1 MFFYSIFQ
9 LMKTATIKELKDE
22 LGHYSREELLDY
34 CLRMAKFKKE
44 NKELLTYLLFEAS
57 NEAHYIEGLKEL
69 IDERFSEINTSN
81 YYHIKKSIRKILRE
95 IKKHLRYSKNKE
107 TAVELLIYFC
117 QKLALMRPSMN
128 RSIAL
133 QNIYQRQL
141 ILIRKTIKTL
151 DEDLQYDYGVEL
163 DNLP

>member
-1 MFFYSIFQ
+1 
-9 LMKTATIKELKDE
+9 MKTATIKELKDE
-22 LGHYSREELLDY
+22 LRHYSRGELLDY

-81 YYHIKKSIRKILRE
+81 YYYIKKSIRKILRE

-117 QKLALMRPSMN
+117 QKLALMQPSMN

>member
-1 MFFYSIFQ
+1 
-9 LMKTATIKELKDE
+9 MKTATIKELKDE

-57 NEAHYIEGLKEL
+57 NEAHYVEGLKEL

-81 YYHIKKSIRKILRE
+81 YYYIKKSIRKILRE

-117 QKLALMRPSMN
+117 QKLALMQPSMN

>member
-1 MFFYSIFQ
+1 
-9 LMKTATIKELKDE
+9 MKTATIKELKDE
-22 LGHYSREELLDY
+22 LRHYSREELLDY

-44 NKELLTYLLFEAS
+44 NKELLTYFLFEAS

-81 YYHIKKSIRKILRE
+81 YYYIKKSIRKILRE

-117 QKLALMRPSMN
+117 QKLALMQPSMN

-133 QNIYQRQL
+133 QNIYQRKL

>member
-1 MFFYSIFQ
+1 
-9 LMKTATIKELKDE
+9 MKTATIKELKDE
-22 LGHYSREELLDY
+22 LRHYSREELLDY

-81 YYHIKKSIRKILRE
+81 YYYIKKSIRKILRE

-117 QKLALMRPSMN
+117 QKLALMQPSMN
-128 RSIAL
+128 KSIAL

>member
-1 MFFYSIFQ
+1 
-9 LMKTATIKELKDE
+9 MKTATIKELKVE

-81 YYHIKKSIRKILRE
+81 YYYIKKSIRKILRE

-117 QKLALMRPSMN
+117 QKLALMQPSMN

>member
-1 MFFYSIFQ
+1 
-9 LMKTATIKELKDE
+9 MKTATIKELKDE
-22 LGHYSREELLDY
+22 LRHYSREELLNY

-81 YYHIKKSIRKILRE
+81 YYYIKKSIRKILRE

-117 QKLALMRPSMN
+117 QKLALMQPSMN

>member
-1 MFFYSIFQ
+1 
-9 LMKTATIKELKDE
+9 MKAATIKELKDE

-81 YYHIKKSIRKILRE
+81 YYYIKKSIRKILRE

-117 QKLALMRPSMN
+117 QKLALMQPSMN

>member
-1 MFFYSIFQ
+1 
-9 LMKTATIKELKDE
+9 MKTATIKELKDE

-81 YYHIKKSIRKILRE
+81 YYYIKKSIRKILRE

-117 QKLALMRPSMN
+117 QKLALMQPSMN

>member
-1 MFFYSIFQ
+1 
-9 LMKTATIKELKDE
+9 MKTATIKELKDE

-81 YYHIKKSIRKILRE
+81 YYYIKKSIRKILRE

-117 QKLALMRPSMN
+117 QKLALMQPSMN

-141 ILIRKTIKTL
+141 VLIRKTIKTL
-151 DEDLQYDYGVEL
+151 DEDLQYDYGVEI

>member
-1 MFFYSIFQ
+1 
-9 LMKTATIKELKDE
+9 MKTATIKELKDE

-81 YYHIKKSIRKILRE
+81 YYYIKKSIRKILRE

-117 QKLALMRPSMN
+117 QKLALLQPSMN

-141 ILIRKTIKTL
+141 VLIRKTIKTL

>member
-1 MFFYSIFQ
+1 
-9 LMKTATIKELKDE
+9 MKTATIKELKDE

-34 CLRMAKFKKE
+34 CVRMAKFKKE

-81 YYHIKKSIRKILRE
+81 YYYIKKSIRKILRE

-117 QKLALMRPSMN
+117 QKLALMQPSMN

>member
-1 MFFYSIFQ
+1 MPKNGKIQ
-9 LMKTATIKELKDE
+9 KRKQRTA
-22 LGHYSREELLDY
+22 H
-34 CLRMAKFKKE
+34 
-44 NKELLTYLLFEAS
+44 YLLFEAS

-81 YYHIKKSIRKILRE
+81 YYYIKKSIRKILRE

-117 QKLALMRPSMN
+117 QKLALMQPSMN

-141 ILIRKTIKTL
+141 VLIRKTIKTL

>member
-1 MFFYSIFQ
+1 
-9 LMKTATIKELKDE
+9 MKTATIKELKDE
-22 LGHYSREELLDY
+22 LEHYSRDELLNY

-81 YYHIKKSIRKILRE
+81 YYYIKKSIRKILRE

-117 QKLALMRPSMN
+117 QKLALMQPSMN

-141 ILIRKTIKTL
+141 VLIRKTIKTL

>member
-1 MFFYSIFQ
+1 
-9 LMKTATIKELKDE
+9 MKTATIKELKDE

-81 YYHIKKSIRKILRE
+81 YYYIKKSIRKILRE
-95 IKKHLRYSKNKE
+95 IKKYLRYSKNKE

-117 QKLALMRPSMN
+117 QKLALIQPSMN

-141 ILIRKTIKTL
+141 ALIRKTIKTL

>member
-1 MFFYSIFQ
+1 
-9 LMKTATIKELKDE
+9 MKTATIKELKDE
-22 LGHYSREELLDY
+22 LGHYSREELLNY

-44 NKELLTYLLFEAS
+44 NKELLTYLLFEAC

-81 YYHIKKSIRKILRE
+81 YYYIKKSIRKILRE

-117 QKLALMRPSMN
+117 QKLALMQPSMN
-128 RSIAL
+128 KSIAL

>member
-1 MFFYSIFQ
+1 
-9 LMKTATIKELKDE
+9 MKTATIKELKDE

-69 IDERFSEINTSN
+69 IDERFSEINTNN
-81 YYHIKKSIRKILRE
+81 YYYIKKSIRKILRE

-117 QKLALMRPSMN
+117 QKLALMQPSMN

-141 ILIRKTIKTL
+141 ILIQKTIKTL

-163 DNLP
+163 ENLP

>member
-1 MFFYSIFQ
+1 
-9 LMKTATIKELKDE
+9 MKTATIKELKDE

-44 NKELLTYLLFEAS
+44 NKELLTYLLLEAS

-81 YYHIKKSIRKILRE
+81 YYYIKKSIRKILRE

-117 QKLALMRPSMN
+117 QKLALMQPSMN

>member
-1 MFFYSIFQ
+1 
-9 LMKTATIKELKDE
+9 MKTATIKELKDE

-69 IDERFSEINTSN
+69 IDERFSEINTSS
-81 YYHIKKSIRKILRE
+81 YYYIKKSIRKILRE

-117 QKLALMRPSMN
+117 QKLVLMQPSMN

>member
-1 MFFYSIFQ
+1 
-9 LMKTATIKELKDE
+9 MKTATIKELKDE
-22 LGHYSREELLDY
+22 LGHYSREELLNY

-81 YYHIKKSIRKILRE
+81 YYYIKKSIRKILRE

-117 QKLALMRPSMN
+117 QKLALMQPSMN
-128 RSIAL
+128 TSIAL

>member
-1 MFFYSIFQ
+1 
-9 LMKTATIKELKDE
+9 MKTATIKELKDE

-34 CLRMAKFKKE
+34 CVRMAKFKKE

-69 IDERFSEINTSN
+69 IDDRFSEINTSN
-81 YYHIKKSIRKILRE
+81 YYYIKKSIRKILRE

-117 QKLALMRPSMN
+117 QKLALMQPSMN

>member
-1 MFFYSIFQ
+1 
-9 LMKTATIKELKDE
+9 MKTATIKELKDE

-81 YYHIKKSIRKILRE
+81 YYYIKKSIRKILRE

-117 QKLALMRPSMN
+117 QKLALMQPSMN

-141 ILIRKTIKTL
+141 ILIRKTIKAL

>member
-1 MFFYSIFQ
+1 
-9 LMKTATIKELKDE
+9 MKTATIKELKDE

-57 NEAHYIEGLKEL
+57 NEAPYIEGLKEL

-81 YYHIKKSIRKILRE
+81 YYYIKKSIRKILRE

-117 QKLALMRPSMN
+117 QKLALMQPSIN

-151 DEDLQYDYGVEL
+151 DEVLQYDYGVEL
-163 DNLP
+163 DKLP

>member
-1 MFFYSIFQ
+1 
-9 LMKTATIKELKDE
+9 MKTATIKELKDE

-81 YYHIKKSIRKILRE
+81 YYYIKKSIRKILRE

-117 QKLALMRPSMN
+117 QKLALMRPSIN

>member
-1 MFFYSIFQ
+1 
-9 LMKTATIKELKDE
+9 MKTATIKELKDE

-81 YYHIKKSIRKILRE
+81 YYYIKKSIRKILRE

-117 QKLALMRPSMN
+117 QKLALMQPSMN

-141 ILIRKTIKTL
+141 ILIQKTIKTL

>member
-1 MFFYSIFQ
+1 
-9 LMKTATIKELKDE
+9 MKTATIKELKDE
-22 LGHYSREELLDY
+22 LGHYSREELLNY

-81 YYHIKKSIRKILRE
+81 YYYIKKSIRKILRE

-117 QKLALMRPSMN
+117 QKLALMQPSMN

-141 ILIRKTIKTL
+141 ILIQKTIKTL

>member
-1 MFFYSIFQ
+1 
-9 LMKTATIKELKDE
+9 MKTATIKELKDE

-81 YYHIKKSIRKILRE
+81 YYYIKKSIRKILRE

>member
-1 MFFYSIFQ
+1 
-9 LMKTATIKELKDE
+9 MKIATIKELKDE

-69 IDERFSEINTSN
+69 IDERFSEINTNN
-81 YYHIKKSIRKILRE
+81 YYYIKKSIRKILRE

-117 QKLALMRPSMN
+117 QKLALMQPSMN

-141 ILIRKTIKTL
+141 VLIRKSIKTL

>member
-1 MFFYSIFQ
+1 
-9 LMKTATIKELKDE
+9 MKTATIKELKDE
-22 LGHYSREELLDY
+22 LGHFSKQELLEY

-57 NEAHYIEGLKEL
+57 NEAYFIEGLKEV
-69 IDERFSEINTSN
+69 IDQQFTQINTN
-81 YYHIKKSIRKILRE
+81 NFYYIKKSIRKILRE

-117 QKLALMRPSMN
+117 KKLAKMQPSMN
-128 RSIAL
+128 NSIAL
-133 QNIYQRQL
+133 RNIYERQL
-141 ILIRKTIKTL
+141 ILIKKTIKTL

-163 DNLP
+163 ENLP

>member
-1 MFFYSIFQ
+1 
-9 LMKTATIKELKDE
+9 MKTATIKELKDE
-22 LGHYSREELLDY
+22 LRHYSREELLDY

-57 NEAHYIEGLKEL
+57 NEAHYVEGLKEL

-81 YYHIKKSIRKILRE
+81 YYYIKKSIRKILRE

-117 QKLALMRPSMN
+117 QKLALMQPSMN

-141 ILIRKTIKTL
+141 ALIRKTIKTL

>member
-1 MFFYSIFQ
+1 
-9 LMKTATIKELKDE
+9 MKTATIKELKDE

-81 YYHIKKSIRKILRE
+81 YYYIKKSIRKILRE

-117 QKLALMRPSMN
+117 QKLALIQPSMN

-141 ILIRKTIKTL
+141 ALIRKSIKTL